1 MKKNIFYALLVV
13 WFLVF
18 PIELWAKTHTIAEIQ
33 GEKGVSPLEG
43 KQVSVQ
49 GIVTARV
56 RNGFYIQTP
65 DTQVDSSSKTSEGLL
80 VFTQQE
86 PPAEAT
92 IGNLVEVSG
101 LVVEFR
107 PKSEPVT
114 LPITELKFDKRQD
127 TIKVIS
133 KENALPKPFVLT
145 ATDLD
150 PKGAIDQLERYEG
163 MRLKIS
169 SLTVCAPTGGR
180 NDEKTITS
188 VSDGVFSGVLTGAP
202 RPFRE
207 PGLELFEAVANKF
220 PETIP
225 RFDGNPEILRVDSDA
240 QLGAQTIDVTSN
252 ATIKNLVGVLDYAYR
267 TYTLLPDASG
277 TPVISGNILAT
288 AVPTPTDKE
297 FTVASFNVER
307 FFDDIDAPE
316 IKEPIT
322 TREAFQN
329 RLKKASLAIRDYLK
343 TPDILALVEVENL
356 PTLQK
361 IADKINA
368 DLTAAGKTNIKYEA
382 FLLEGNDIGGIDS
395 GFLVNT
401 NRVKVIEVTQLG
413 KDEMFKNPSFDKGNV
428 PVFDRPS
435 LVLRAEVKNGD
446 KTFPVTAI
454 ANHLKSLRGIT
465 DEKEGEGVRLKR
477 KLQAEFMARF
487 LQSRQTA
494 NPNERLVLAGD
505 FNAFQFTDGLVD
517 VIGAIK
523 GKPAVKDLVLLPT
536 EDLITNDLTNLVDMI
551 SREQRYSYSFA
562 GNAQVLDHV
571 IVNQPL
577 LKHAARFGYARINAD
592 FPEIY
597 RNDPNRVERL
607 SDHDAAVAYFSFE
620 EVPQNTSSQNTKR

>member
-1 MKKNIFYALLVV
+1 MKKNIFYALLVIC
-13 WFLVF
+13 FLVF
-18 PIELWAKTHTIAEIQ
+18 PIELWAKTYTIAEIQ

-188 VSDGVFSGVLTGAP
+188 VSDGVFSGVLTGTP

-465 DEKEGEGVRLKR
+465 NEKEGEGVRLKR

-523 GKPAVKDLVLLPT
+523 GKPAVKELVLLPT